1 MARTRKLSLS
11 RSASHVVL
19 GLAVAACL
27 GVPSAWASN
36 GAQDLE
42 AALLEVRLNGQP
54 QGEAALFARDADG
67 VIYAS
72 RASLEAWRMRQFSS
86 RTVVLDGETYYAL
99 GGVNGLTATV
109 DEATQ
114 SLDISALATLFNVN
128 DARLDGGETGPM
140 TTSAWGGFLNYD
152 VYAQHGDGDTIVSGF
167 FEAGVYSP
175 HGYGTTRFLMPGG
188 RDGAGLVRLETSW
201 SIDDPE
207 RMRSLRVG
215 DGITRGG
222 IGGTP
227 LRFSGVQF
235 ARNFAVQPGFITLPM
250 PTVGGSA
257 ALPSTVDVYVNNALR
272 GSQDVPAGPFQ
283 ITDVPVMTGAG
294 DVRLVVRDALGRE
307 TVTTQSYFASTQIL
321 RRGLHDYSYE
331 VGFLRQD
338 YARRSNSYGD
348 LAVSA
353 THRYGFTDRL
363 TGEAHLEATADQRMA
378 SLSAGTL
385 LPGVGVFTVSA
396 AASQGDKGTGGMVG
410 LGFESLWRTVSFGAR
425 TELTT
430 RNYDYVG
437 LASDRRAVAQTTQVY
452 AGLPTSFGSVNL
464 NYLYRDSRDDS
475 DVEMAGASAMFRI
488 GDIGALNLTAQQSLS
503 GQKNTM
509 LGAYLSIPLGPRR
522 TASTRVQHTG
532 GRTSLGASL
541 QQNLPEGEGMG
552 YRADVER
559 GADERL
565 YGQFSYQTD
574 FGRYDVEAT
583 RTNGKAA
590 VRATVSGSVGLIE
603 GDVFTARR
611 LEQSFAAVKV
621 GEVKGVQVYAE
632 NQPVA
637 KTNSKG
643 VAIIPR
649 LRPYEKN
656 TVRIEQSDL
665 PLDLASGAFEKT
677 VRPYNRS
684 GVIVEFAAELSHG
697 ALMTVLQEDGSPL
710 PAGAKVRVAG
720 SKTEFVVAP
729 GGVAYVTGLGKAT
742 TLQASWG
749 GQSCAFTASLPE
761 TDDPQPDLGELQC
774 KVIG

>member
-1 MARTRKLSLS
+1 MAKTRKPSLS
-11 RSASHVVL
+11 RSASHAVL
-19 GLAVAACL
+19 ALAVAAAL
-27 GVPSAWASN
+27 GTPSAWAN
-36 GAQDLE
+36 GDAQDLQ

-54 QGEAALFARDADG
+54 QGEAALFARDDAG
-67 VIYAS
+67 VVYAS
-72 RASLEAWRMRQFSS
+72 KASLEAWRMRAISS

-99 GGVNGLTATV
+99 DGVDGLKATM
-109 DEATQ
+109 DETTQ
-114 SLDISALATLFNVN
+114 SLNISAAATLFNAN
-128 DARLDGGETGPM
+128 NAKLDGRETGPM
-140 TTSAWGGFLNYD
+140 TKSAWGGFLNYD
-152 VYAQHGDGDTIVSGF
+152 IYAQHGEGETDVSGF
-167 FEAGVYSP
+167 FEAGLYSP
-175 HGYGTTRFLMPGG
+175 HGYGTSRFLMPGNRG
-188 RDGAGLVRLETSW
+188 EAGLVRLETNW

-207 RMRSLRVG
+207 RMRSLRIG

-222 IGGTP
+222 IGGAP

-250 PTVGGSA
+250 PTIGGSA

-283 ITDVPVMTGAG
+283 ITDVPVMTGTG

-307 TVTTQSYFASTQIL
+307 TVTTQSYYASTKIL
-321 RRGLHDYSYE
+321 REGLHDYSYE
-331 VGFLRQD
+331 VGFLRED

-348 LAVSA
+348 FVVSG
-353 THRYGFTDRL
+353 THRYGFTDWL

-385 LPGVGVFTVSA
+385 WPGVGVFTVSA

-410 LGFESLWRTVSFGAR
+410 LGFESLWRDVSFGAR

-437 LASDRRAVAQTTQVY
+437 LASDRHAVAQTTQVY
-452 AGLPTSFGSVNL
+452 AGVPTSFGSVNL

-475 DVEMAGASAMFRI
+475 DVQMAGASAMFRI
-488 GDIGALNLTAQQSLS
+488 GDVGSLNLTAQKSLS

-509 LGAYLSIPLGPRR
+509 LGAYFSIPLGPRR

-532 GRTSLGASL
+532 GKTTLGASF
-541 QQNLPEGEGMG
+541 QQNLPEGEGVG
-552 YRADVER
+552 YRAEVDR

-583 RTNGKAA
+583 RANGKAA

-603 GDVFTARR
+603 GEVFTARR

-621 GEVKGVQVYAE
+621 GEVKNVRVYAE

-656 TVRIEQSDL
+656 TLRIEQADL

-684 GVIVEFAAELSHG
+684 GVVVKFTAKQSHG
-697 ALMTVLQEDGSPL
+697 AMMTVLQADGTPL
-710 PAGAKVRVAG
+710 PAGAKVRVADG
-720 SKTEFVVAP
+720 REEFAVAP
-729 GGVAYVTGLGKAT
+729 GGITYVTGLGKNT
-742 TLQASWG
+742 PLQATWG
-749 GQSCAFTASLPE
+749 EQSCAFTVSLPE
-761 TDDPQPDLGELQC
+761 TDDPQPDLGEVQC
-774 KVIG
+774 KMIG

>member
-1 MARTRKLSLS
+1 M
-11 RSASHVVL
+11 
-19 GLAVAACL
+19 
-27 GVPSAWASN
+27 PSAWASN

-720 SKTEFVVAP
+720 SKT
-729 GGVAYVTGLGKAT
+729 
-742 TLQASWG
+742 
-749 GQSCAFTASLPE
+749 
-761 TDDPQPDLGELQC
+761 
-774 KVIG
+774 